1 MKQKFTKKDLRT
13 GMLVENRKGQTG
25 LVMLNTESV
34 DAIVSNSFGNGR
46 MRGDLS
52 KWDDLLRVTSD
63 PNQDIVKVFGLNHP
77 VNNRDRASFSLDRR
91 KLLWE
96 RAAETPKSPL
106 EEFTNE
112 IILGGLKNRVAGMK
126 FEASSDPTHKALRS
140 DIKLVLKALK
150 ALNKTLKR

>member
-13 GMLVENRKGQTG
+13 GMLVENRKGKTG

-46 MRGDLS
+46 MWGCLNE
-52 KWDDLLRVTSD
+52 WDDLLRVTSD
-63 PNQDIVKVFGLNHP
+63 PNRDIVKVFGMAPP
-77 VNNRDRASFSLDRR
+77 VNNICRASFSLGHRR
-91 KLLWE
+91 LLWE
-96 RAAETPKSPL
+96 RAAETPNDIVLK
-106 EEFTNE
+106 
-112 IILGGLKNRVAGMK
+112 GLKNRVAGMK
-126 FEASSDPTHKALRS
+126 FDASSDPTHKALRS